1 MLKEILSNGLM
12 TGPYG
17 EDGREV
23 QGRLTRTGDR
33 FHVFHELK
41 YLKGIRKGKSV
52 NWPTERASNQ
62 KQTHLGYPFYIYIQL
77 FRDWGCRK
85 KCTQQSRKVLW
96 VVLSSLFLKGIWK
109 NGTRGHGHMSVSA
122 TKVGST
128 AAVSATAY
136 WSCTIWI
143 LPFGIVART
152 YFPTTFLNMSQ
163 NSCI

>member
-62 KQTHLGYPFYIYIQL
+62 KQTHLWLPFFYIYTAI
-77 FRDWGCRK
+77 
-85 KCTQQSRKVLW
+85 SRLRLSEKV
-96 VVLSSLFLKGIWK
+96 
-109 NGTRGHGHMSVSA
+109 HA
-122 TKVGST
+122 T
-128 AAVSATAY
+128 
-136 WSCTIWI
+136 I
-143 LPFGIVART
+143 P
-152 YFPTTFLNMSQ
+152 
-163 NSCI
+163 